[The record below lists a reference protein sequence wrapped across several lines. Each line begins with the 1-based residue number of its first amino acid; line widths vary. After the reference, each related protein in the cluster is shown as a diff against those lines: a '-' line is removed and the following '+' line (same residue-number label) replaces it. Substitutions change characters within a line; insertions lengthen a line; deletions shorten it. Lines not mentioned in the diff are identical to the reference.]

1 MWFPKK
7 FVKLTCT
14 VKLCGYAFA
23 SHVLAMTFASHMWWL
38 WLLLVTCD
46 CYDMKYGVPK
56 YLLKRPIKSFLVI
69 YYSKIIQYCCWDFT
83 RWKMKI
89 ANHSCWKKIT
99 RALRALVIFFQHLWL
114 AIFIFQLVKSQQH
127 YIFFKIEG
135 WYELRVNLKPALPRL
150 LSGQKGLCLDF
161 QYNTWA

>member
-1 MWFPKK
+1 MPLRHMCWLWLLL
-7 FVKLTCT
+7 V
-14 VKLCGYAFA
+14 
-23 SHVLAMTFASHMWWL
+23 SSHMWWL
-38 WLLLVTCD
+38 WLFLVTCD

-99 RALRALVIFFQHLWL
+99 RALRALVIFFQHMWL
-114 AIFIFQLVKSQQH
+114 AILIFQLVKSQLELH
-127 YIFFKIEG
+127 ISRGKRENLDYFPREMREMREIRKIAKIRKF
-135 WYELRVNLKPALPRL
+135 Y
-150 LSGQKGLCLDF
+150 
-161 QYNTWA
+161 

>member
-14 VKLCGYAFA
+14 VTLCGYAFA

-46 CYDMKYGVPK
+46 CYDMKYGVSK

-127 YIFFKIEG
+127 YIA
-135 WYELRVNLKPALPRL
+135 WCY
-150 LSGQKGLCLDF
+150 
-161 QYNTWA
+161 YNKMSYV